1 MTGRHAGVKL
11 PRNIEHARLDTAESQ
26 VENVARHRPA
36 ESDVFPTS
44 AVIIPSF
51 NSAKFIDI
59 ALASLQY
66 QTRRPDE
73 VIVVDAGSTD
83 RTEEIVRGF
92 AHLLNIQFLLA
103 PKTTQGQAR
112 NVGIRA
118 ARSDLVCFL
127 DSDDIFLSRHIE
139 SAGRLLGAEP
149 EIDAVRG
156 YQVQWNS
163 TADTLELNYDFHR
176 AIDNEVEIFEIS
188 INLST
193 LTIRRNLLMSR
204 GILFADNLRG
214 RYCED
219 WDFCVRLL
227 ASGIRMNNIE
237 EPVSVVT
244 ERSGSHTRKS
254 IFWKMRFLLLRT
266 MVENQPSVA
275 ARRGTDIHAVA
286 RIAAGVDSQR
296 FKAAVTM
303 LAAGRPRM
311 ARRLSRRLQT
321 PKYRLVA
328 GLAVAAARVL
338 PGASALFTWLG
349 TRMGGYGRW
358 RLRTPGTLPGEP
370 ALLDLRRRWLD
381 EPPQHSGR

>member
-1 MTGRHAGVKL
+1 LV
-11 PRNIEHARLDTAESQ
+11 TAAFKVDATVWPLST
-26 VENVARHRPA
+26 AP
-36 ESDVFPTS
+36 PTC
-44 AVIIPSF
+44 AVVIPSF

-59 ALASLQY
+59 ALNSLVS
-66 QTRRPDE
+66 QTRKPDD

-83 RTEEIVRGF
+83 RTEEITRSF
-92 AHLLNIQFLLA
+92 ADVLNIQFLVA

-118 ARSDLVCFL
+118 ARSELVCFL

-139 SAGRLLGAEP
+139 IADRIFAAHP
-149 EIDAVRG
+149 DTDAVRG

-176 AIDNEVEIFEIS
+176 TIDNEVEIFESS

-193 LTIRRNLLMSR
+193 LTIRRNLLMDR

-227 ASGIRMNNIE
+227 ASGIRMRYIA

-266 MVENQPSVA
+266 LLDNQSSVA
-275 ARRGTDIHAVA
+275 ARRSDDANAIA
-286 RIAAGVDSQR
+286 RIATGVDSQR

-311 ARRLSRRLQT
+311 ARRLTRRLQT
-321 PKYRLVA
+321 PKYRLIA
-328 GLAVAAARVL
+328 GLAVIAARVL

-358 RLRTPGTLPGEP
+358 RPRKSVTLPGEP
-370 ALLDLRRRWLD
+370 ALLDLRRRWLNK
-381 EPPQHSGR
+381 PSLA